1 MLADLQVTLHAKMA
15 TPDLQWYPRSPNVED
30 IPWFLWLEKRLLP
43 LVSTLL
49 LINKNAQVAFAEK
62 SQKNKQIEETK
73 LLIRNSNQT
82 KVSRVPLFL
91 GNCHVFAWR
100 VT

>member
-1 MLADLQVTLHAKMA
+1 MQRWQRPIYNGTLEALMWKI
-15 TPDLQWYPRSPNVED
+15 YRG
-30 IPWFLWLEKRLLP
+30 FLWLEKRLLP

-73 LLIRNSNQT
+73 L
-82 KVSRVPLFL
+82 
-91 GNCHVFAWR
+91 
-100 VT
+100 